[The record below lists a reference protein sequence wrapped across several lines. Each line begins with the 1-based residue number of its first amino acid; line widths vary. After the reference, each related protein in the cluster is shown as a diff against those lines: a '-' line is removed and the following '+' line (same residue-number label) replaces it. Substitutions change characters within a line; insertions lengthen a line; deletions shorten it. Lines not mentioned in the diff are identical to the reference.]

1 MRIWMRIR
9 GEDVFQLQA
18 SSILGAIGTPTV
30 TDCYNRVILWKNE
43 NDYLQTKDRPSL
55 VKSGRFA
62 PLTRGV
68 WVCYPFWYN
77 TWLFRRRSAFIA
89 AEEGADGVPAFIFAK
104 GRGYSQA
111 REQSPLSEAS
121 LFRDGSFDTINSKHR
136 STDRRYNPVKPRTCH
151 KQIRDNPLQW
161 ATFQREVSASSTW
174 VAVWASCAST
184 TFELDL
190 AFSSFHSG
198 TPGKMWLLLYIL

>member
-1 MRIWMRIR
+1 MENMRIWMRIR

-68 WVCYPFWYN
+68 
-77 TWLFRRRSAFIA
+77 
-89 AEEGADGVPAFIFAK
+89 
-104 GRGYSQA
+104 
-111 REQSPLSEAS
+111 
-121 LFRDGSFDTINSKHR
+121 
-136 STDRRYNPVKPRTCH
+136 
-151 KQIRDNPLQW
+151 
-161 ATFQREVSASSTW
+161 
-174 VAVWASCAST
+174 
-184 TFELDL
+184 
-190 AFSSFHSG
+190 
-198 TPGKMWLLLYIL
+198 